1 MDKYDDYEYSDKLAQ
16 KLSDRLDKLF
26 DKFATTD
33 SFDLLSEEQQE
44 EASFVI
50 QTFGDYMFSYHG
62 ELEKDWSPESVEEC
76 CTETLQRKVSAE
88 NIYYESIVPVLDKFL
103 KFLEEQNVI
112 TNSEILIKCLK
123 RIEKR
128 VVANAADPA
137 YWGMAKSMVMR
148 GQAQGYDMFSEEGA
162 AEYMEAYNNSLDLPP
177 ESSITQ
183 YRNVEKTG
191 RNDPCICGSGKKYKK
206 CCLNK

>member
-1 MDKYDDYEYSDKLAQ
+1 MEKYDDYEYSDKLAQ

-33 SFDLLSEEQQE
+33 SFDLLSEGQQE

-88 NIYYESIVPVLDKFL
+88 EIYYASIVPVLNKFL
-103 KFLEEQNVI
+103 KFLKEENVI

-137 YWGMAKSMVMR
+137 YWGMAKSIVMS
-148 GQAQGYDMFSEEGA
+148 GEAQGYDMFSEEGA
-162 AEYMEAYNNSLDLPP
+162 AEYTEAYNNSLELPP
-177 ESSITQ
+177 EPSITQ